1 MKNYNQTNRIQRK
14 KKIFQCFLSI
24 HKSLGNVL
32 ITNSNTN
39 DNLNEKYELLN
50 RKVRSKH
57 KNQPLD
63 IKNYL
68 KQKKFNNIYN
78 KINLSTS
85 HNNEEFKHL
94 NISRIQK
101 SKFEEKYN
109 ELYNMT
115 TNNNDKLK
123 KRVKSNSLN
132 YLTSR
137 LKVMNNMYDSKEES
151 KDSNYYNKN
160 FVIEQTYNNLKK
172 EIYQRNNNSKY
183 GINNSSMNNLSIK
196 INNNKSNG
204 CCVRKK
210 IYNKIDGIKSAL
222 KSIEKIKPENKN
234 NVLLNNYI
242 NNPKDVSSLTSRSN
256 YNINKWSKYKSCIQ
270 VNDDFRKYNKL
281 KSNAFINNVI
291 LFGKDEKERIIH
303 KVNYFKVRLNLL
315 SMK

>member
-85 HNNEEFKHL
+85 QNNEEFKHL

-101 SKFEEKYN
+101 
-109 ELYNMT
+109 
-115 TNNNDKLK
+115 
-123 KRVKSNSLN
+123 
-132 YLTSR
+132 
-137 LKVMNNMYDSKEES
+137 
-151 KDSNYYNKN
+151 
-160 FVIEQTYNNLKK
+160 
-172 EIYQRNNNSKY
+172 
-183 GINNSSMNNLSIK
+183 
-196 INNNKSNG
+196 
-204 CCVRKK
+204 
-210 IYNKIDGIKSAL
+210 
-222 KSIEKIKPENKN
+222 
-234 NVLLNNYI
+234 
-242 NNPKDVSSLTSRSN
+242 
-256 YNINKWSKYKSCIQ
+256 
-270 VNDDFRKYNKL
+270 
-281 KSNAFINNVI
+281 
-291 LFGKDEKERIIH
+291 
-303 KVNYFKVRLNLL
+303 
-315 SMK
+315 